1 MGHYSIK
8 AITLACRQC
17 NWFSRVPTW
26 VGCVWRPSDG
36 LEKDTFPLLTGNQS
50 IPVHVS
56 LFSPSFCPL
65 TWPETVSISCLFFL
79 LNFFPEDALQKHSF
93 WYSKFAVLIML
104 LIYQT
109 LCMAPLYL
117 SYLNSVENAHFPQI
131 TGTPLIK
138 FPSKGKGISSAGL
151 ALCLRKSC
159 FPGDSFNLLQKVR
172 KLNQLL
178 CLLVHLPLYSSY
190 PKPTNLLALFI
201 MYDTSF

>member
-1 MGHYSIK
+1 MSAFFPHPSVLWLDQKLFQSAAFFSSSI
-8 AITLACRQC
+8 
-17 NWFSRVPTW
+17 
-26 VGCVWRPSDG
+26 
-36 LEKDTFPLLTGNQS
+36 
-50 IPVHVS
+50 
-56 LFSPSFCPL
+56 
-65 TWPETVSISCLFFL
+65 FFL
-79 LNFFPEDALQKHSF
+79 KTLFKNIHFGIPSLQSSSCYSF
-93 WYSKFAVLIML
+93 TKPFVWP
-104 LIYQT
+104 
-109 LCMAPLYL
+109 PLYL